1 MHEGLSVTRGRRI
14 GNPAKKPKPNSVA
27 THNGTQ
33 SDKKEKPIPKEHAP
47 PKDSTAVKRKPM
59 ICESDSD
66 EGGEPVRKPT
76 TIKTEAVA
84 TNPGSAQKAPAAG
97 VSSQAKQTPQ
107 EVKQEKKD
115 SAAKAKPE
123 VKKEVTKEAKPEVK
137 KEVKLEA
144 KKDAKKDLKTEIKSE
159 IKNNVKP
166 EVKNEVK
173 GKPKK
178 EVEVAVKQ
186 EVKEE
191 EEEEEEM
198 DDDSVS
204 EEDDDEDYD
213 SPEPPPNKKKGGKVE
228 SAKKPGVKRGRA
240 KEESEEEEE
249 ELKTPK
255 AKKPATSK
263 STKSTKSKG
272 VVSKQTPATKQSSA
286 KVKKEK
292 EVKEVWKWW
301 EEAPHPEG
309 VKWLTLE
316 HKGPYFPPLYESLPD
331 EVHFYYDG
339 KPMKLSLDAE
349 EAATFFAK
357 MLDHDYTK
365 RDIFC
370 QNFFNDWKKEM
381 TSQEARVI
389 TDFTKCDFA
398 EMHKHFKDLSEARKA
413 KSKEEKKALKAENE
427 KIQEEYGWC
436 IIDGHKEKIG
446 NFKIEP
452 PGLFRGRGDHPKQGK
467 IKKRVQPEE
476 IIINIGKGAQVPVP
490 PAGHKWKSVQHD
502 NKVTWLVSWTESIQG
517 AIKYV
522 MLNPTSRL
530 KGEKDW
536 CKYETAR
543 KLKDCI
549 ETIREQY
556 IEDWKSKE
564 MKVRQRA
571 VAVYFID
578 KLALRAGNEKDADES
593 ADTVGCCSLRVE
605 HIKLHEELEG
615 KEFVVE
621 FDFLGKD
628 SIRYYNKIPVEKQVF
643 KNLSLFM
650 KGKEPGDDLFDRLTT
665 TTLNK
670 HLSELMPGLTAKVFR
685 TYNASITLQ
694 AQLDKLTNADDPAPS
709 KLLAYNRAN
718 RAVAI
723 LCNHQ
728 RAAPKNFT
736 QQMSNLQAKL
746 NAKDDTIAEVKKD
759 IKDLQKEAKAT
770 KDSKILKQL
779 ESKQKRLAQL
789 EDQRQKLEVQA
800 TDKEENK
807 EIALGTSKLNYLDPR
822 ITVSWCKKWEI
833 PIEKVYNRTQRDK
846 FAWAIDMA
854 DETFVF

>member
-502 NKVTWLVSWTESIQG
+502 NKV
-517 AIKYV
+517 
-522 MLNPTSRL
+522 
-530 KGEKDW
+530 
-536 CKYETAR
+536 
-543 KLKDCI
+543 
-549 ETIREQY
+549 
-556 IEDWKSKE
+556 KE
-564 MKVRQRA
+564 
-571 VAVYFID
+571 
-578 KLALRAGNEKDADES
+578 
-593 ADTVGCCSLRVE
+593 
-605 HIKLHEELEG
+605 LHEELEG